1 MNLMG
6 NLGLTKEF
14 LKSLSV
20 IFYLNVLLIRLKS
33 YWVDVNYIRVE
44 IKKFFLVCTWDRP
57 QIVFLMI

>member
-1 MNLMG
+1 MNLK
-6 NLGLTKEF
+6 GLTKEF

-44 IKKFFLVCTWDRP
+44 IKKFF
-57 QIVFLMI
+57 